1 MHAQRDLSGAGWR
14 PLLRA
19 NLSGHISLTVKEWRC
34 VSGQLRGL
42 LMHVWQLEGNYQVTR
57 PRSLEEGDLGLRQQP
72 H

>member
-1 MHAQRDLSGAGWR
+1 M
-14 PLLRA
+14 
-19 NLSGHISLTVKEWRC
+19 
-34 VSGQLRGL
+34 SGQLRGL